1 MDLNFDVEFFKN
13 GGIVVMDFN
22 DYMNFEKYFIQK
34 VNGVEYYVYVFMA
47 ADKNIFLIYTDG
59 DLYGTLMQV
68 YMKDDISLWAKPFSS
83 SIY

>member
-22 DYMNFEKYFIQK
+22 DYMSFEKYFIQK
-34 VNGVEYYVYVFMA
+34 VNGVEYYVYVFIT
-47 ADKNIFLIYTDG
+47 ADKNIFMIYTDG
-59 DLYGTLMQV
+59 DLYGNLMQV

-83 SIY
+83 FIF